1 MGKPSIKECVG
12 NVVRIKS
19 NKEGVQSIIET
30 EGEETKRKMSYAD
43 IVLGKHMVRQKDINM
58 PYPSI
63 RK

>member
-30 EGEETKRKMSYAD
+30 EGEETKRKILCRHSR
-43 IVLGKHMVRQKDINM
+43 GVR
-58 PYPSI
+58 YGTT
-63 RK
+63 